1 MVPTKRATEALVNF
15 IQSSNETQDQYV
27 RFESEMDGE
36 NVVASLKLL
45 EQLFPDRA
53 LMLCNRSHP
62 KLYYLSANCENVVG
76 HTDRAFQNFSVND
89 FCSLL
94 HPDDVRGV
102 QQCFE
107 FINGAEPYDPLT
119 HRFILHYRFKGKD
132 GKFSYLIDEKLAIKT
147 ENQKYIYF
155 TMFRKAS
162 QDEKF
167 HYVKLDIQQVSKG
180 KLIKVYSYNPR
191 QLDNVMTPRQHEI
204 VKLIVR
210 GFSNQEIAEQLNLS
224 INTVKNHKQLLFKR
238 INVKSS
244 IELASYARGISG
256 EEETESETVEHR

>member
-15 IQSSNETQDQYV
+15 IQAGNETADQYV
-27 RFESEMDGE
+27 RFESEMDEE
-36 NVVASLKLL
+36 NVIASLTLL

-62 KLYYLSANCENVVG
+62 KLHYLSANCENIVG
-76 HTDRAFQNFSVND
+76 HTGKEFQSLTVGD

-119 HRFILHYRFKGKD
+119 HRFVFHYRFKGKN
-132 GKFSYLIDEKLAIKT
+132 GKYSYLIDEKLAIKT
-147 ENQKYIYF
+147 KSQKYIYF
-155 TMFRKAS
+155 TVFRKAS
-162 QDEKF
+162 EDEKF
-167 HYVKLDIQQVSKG
+167 HYVKLDIQQVSNG
-180 KLIKVYSYNPR
+180 NLAKLYSYNPR

-210 GFSNQEIAEQLNLS
+210 GFSNQEIAEQLKLS

-238 INVKSS
+238 INIKSS
-244 IELASYARGISG
+244 IELASYSRGISG
-256 EEETESETVEHR
+256 

>member
-1 MVPTKRATEALVNF
+1 MVPTKRATRALENF
-15 IQSSNETQDQYV
+15 IQAGNDTEDQYV
-27 RFESEMDGE
+27 RFESETDE
-36 NVVASLKLL
+36 ANVMSSLKLL

-76 HTDRAFQNFSVND
+76 HSDKEFQNLSIGD

-107 FINGAEPYDPLT
+107 FVSGAEPYDPLT
-119 HRFILHYRFKGKD
+119 HRFTFHYRLKGKN

-147 ENQKYIYF
+147 ENQKYVYF
-155 TMFRKAS
+155 TVFRKAS
-162 QDEKF
+162 HDEKF

-210 GFSNQEIAEQLNLS
+210 GFSNQEIAEQLKLS

-256 EEETESETVEHR
+256 VDETVSETVEHR

>member
-1 MVPTKRATEALVNF
+1 MVHTKRATEAFVNF
-15 IQSSNETQDQYV
+15 IEASSETQDQYA
-27 RFESEMDGE
+27 RFESEMDKE
-36 NVVASLKLL
+36 NVATSLKLL

-62 KLYYLSANCENVVG
+62 KLHYLSANCENVLG
-76 HTDRAFQNFSVND
+76 LTDKDFQNLSVHD
-89 FCSLL
+89 FFKLL
-94 HPDDVRGV
+94 HPDDLRGV

-107 FINGAEPYDPLT
+107 FINVAEPYDPLT
-119 HRFILHYRFKGKD
+119 HRFVLHYRFKGKN
-132 GKFSYLIDEKLAIKT
+132 GKYAYLIDEKLAIKT

-155 TMFRKAS
+155 TMFRNAP

-167 HYVKLDIQQVSKG
+167 HYVKLDIHQLSKG

-191 QLDNVMTPRQHEI
+191 QVDNVMTPRQHEI
-204 VKLIVR
+204 VQLIVR
-210 GFSNQEIAEQLNLS
+210 GFSTQEIAEQLNLS

-256 EEETESETVEHR
+256 EEEAAFETVEHR

>member
-1 MVPTKRATEALVNF
+1 MVHTKRAAEAFVNF
-15 IQSSNETQDQYV
+15 IQASSETQDQYI
-27 RFESEMDGE
+27 RFESETEEDK
-36 NVVASLKLL
+36 VVSSLKLL

-62 KLYYLSANCENVVG
+62 KLHYLSANCENVLG
-76 HTDRAFQNFSVND
+76 LTDKDFQNLSVHD
-89 FCSLL
+89 FFKLL
-94 HPDDVRGV
+94 HPDDLRGV

-107 FINGAEPYDPLT
+107 FINVAEPYDPLT
-119 HRFILHYRFKGKD
+119 HRFVLHYRFRGKN
-132 GKFSYLIDEKLAIKT
+132 GKYVYLIDEKLAIKT
-147 ENQKYIYF
+147 QNQKYVYF
-155 TMFRKAS
+155 TMFSNAP

-167 HYVKLDIQQVSKG
+167 HYVKLDIHQLSKG

-191 QLDNVMTPRQHEI
+191 QVDNFMTPRQHEI

-244 IELASYARGISG
+244 IELASYARGISNL
-256 EEETESETVEHR
+256 EETVFETLEHR